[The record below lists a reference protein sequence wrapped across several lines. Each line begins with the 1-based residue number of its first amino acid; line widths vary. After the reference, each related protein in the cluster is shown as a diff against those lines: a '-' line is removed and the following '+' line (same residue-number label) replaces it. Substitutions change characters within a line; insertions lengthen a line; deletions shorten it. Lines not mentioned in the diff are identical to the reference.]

1 MRNSGIYSLK
11 PENFQNKRNMKRKGA
26 IIILSTILATLICV
40 AGCSSPSET
49 SSGHEKAGACN
60 AIYYWKTQFQLDN
73 HTKSFIGKHDI
84 QKMYIRFFDIDYG
97 QDRDG
102 VFKAIPIATT
112 IFRDTVPVGIE
123 VVPTVYITTK
133 AIKADTT
140 FARLMYKRI
149 MAMAKRNKIRDIH
162 EIQVDCDWTESTQVS
177 FFKLCEVLRD
187 MLHKDG
193 IKLSATIRLHQL
205 KKECPPVDCGV
216 LMLYNTGSLYNPD
229 GNSILNYKDVE
240 PYLKTELEY
249 ALPLDFAFPVYS
261 WGIWMRKGEFKSIL
275 HKTDFTDTLYYRK
288 ADKRKYIVSREHYV
302 EGHLIKEGDII
313 RLETSPLE
321 EILKVKRLVNSK
333 INQQPHCIVLY
344 HLDSLNISQYS
355 EEDIHSIYKR

>member
-1 MRNSGIYSLK
+1 
-11 PENFQNKRNMKRKGA
+11 
-26 IIILSTILATLICV
+26 
-40 AGCSSPSET
+40 
-49 SSGHEKAGACN
+49 
-60 AIYYWKTQFQLDN
+60 
-73 HTKSFIGKHDI
+73 
-84 QKMYIRFFDIDYG
+84 
-97 QDRDG
+97 
-102 VFKAIPIATT
+102 
-112 IFRDTVPVGIE
+112 
-123 VVPTVYITTK
+123 
-133 AIKADTT
+133 
-140 FARLMYKRI
+140 
-149 MAMAKRNKIRDIH
+149 MAKRNKIRDIH

-275 HKTDFTDTLYYRK
+275 TRQ
-288 ADKRKYIVSREHYV
+288 
-302 EGHLIKEGDII
+302 
-313 RLETSPLE
+313 
-321 EILKVKRLVNSK
+321 ILQ
-333 INQQPHCIVLY
+333 IHCIIEKPINGNILFRESTMWKVI
-344 HLDSLNISQYS
+344 SLR
-355 EEDIHSIYKR
+355 KVT